1 MRVRGREP
9 IERIDWDELGQQKIA
24 LLRMLWLYEPDHEV
38 WGIIH
43 LIDAIQDY
51 YEPDESYYSIVD
63 KIPMNGGEEE

>member
-9 IERIDWDELGQQKIA
+9 IEGIDWDELSQQKIA
-24 LLRMLWLYEPDHEV
+24 LLRMLWDDPDHKV

-51 YEPDESYYSIVD
+51 YEPDESYHSIVG
-63 KIPMNGGEEE
+63 KIPMNRGEEE